1 MRHSQFGA
9 LFGAVS
15 AVALLSSGSALAQSS
30 EAGAADIRIGAE
42 VRGRL
47 EDGDARTRGDEAY
60 RYDDYRVQLRAGQ
73 RLQAELRSSD
83 FDPYLAI
90 YAEGRASGEPL
101 ASDDDGAGS
110 GTNARL
116 RFTPESDGVY
126 IVRARPFSG
135 LETGAYTLALSE
147 RVAPRQPR
155 PGRITVGGDVS
166 GRLTSGDAE
175 DEDGNVFDAYAFR
188 ANAGDRVAVLLEADD
203 FDPVVR
209 VGRMING
216 GFVQAAQND
225 DGAGKGLNSYLV
237 FTAPQAGEYVIQAAS
252 VAGAAEGDYRLSLE
266 QGPPAPTAR
275 PITVGEE
282 VDGRLNEDSARSDSG
297 APADL
302 YRFTGRA
309 GQRVAISLNADDF
322 DSYLELFDANRN
334 SLATDDDGGG
344 ELNARLTYTL
354 AEDGDYLVEARGFSD
369 ATGRYSLKI
378 EEVTPPPPPAAI
390 AFGQTVQGELAD
402 GDGTDDEGRLF
413 DGYTFSGTEGQRV
426 QAILRSG
433 DFDALLQLRDA
444 GDDDAEPLATDD
456 DGLGQGT
463 DARLTFTLPKTGDY
477 VLRASPFGKDSK
489 GLYSLELIDRGPE
502 PAAGSLLIGAT
513 ARGALTEND
522 ALNDEGVY
530 FDAYSFKAKADEKL
544 RFTLISAVFD
554 AVVEVGEDKDGDFNG
569 LAEDD
574 DSLSDTHAR
583 LDWTAPRDGTYVVR
597 ARSFAP
603 NSTGGYVLTVERQP

>member
-15 AVALLSSGSALAQSS
+15 VVALLSSGSVFAQTPT
-30 EAGAADIRIGAE
+30 DIRIGAE

-47 EDGDARTRGDEAY
+47 EESDARTRGGDAY

-73 RLQAELRSSD
+73 RLQAELHSSD
-83 FDPYLAI
+83 FDAYLEV
-90 YAEGRASGEPL
+90 YAEGRTSGDSL

-116 RFTPESDGVY
+116 RFTPDSDGVY
-126 IVRARPFSG
+126 IVRARAFSG

-175 DEDGNVFDAYAFR
+175 DEDGNSFDAYAFR
-188 ANAGDRVAVLLEADD
+188 AGAGDRVAVLLESDD
-203 FDPVVR
+203 FDPTLR
-209 VGRMING
+209 IGRMING
-216 GFVQAAQND
+216 AFVQSAQND

-237 FTAPQAGEYVIQAAS
+237 VTAPQAGEYVIQAAS
-252 VAGAAEGDYRLSLE
+252 VGSGAEGDYRLSLE
-266 QGPPAPTAR
+266 QGPPAPEAR
-275 PITVGEE
+275 TIAIGDEI
-282 VDGRLNEDSARSDSG
+282 DGRLDEDSARSDSG

-309 GQRVAISLNADDF
+309 GQRVAISLKADDF
-322 DSYLELFDANRN
+322 DSYLELFDASHN

-344 ELNARLTYTL
+344 ELNARLTFVL
-354 AEDGDYLVEARGFSD
+354 PEDGDYLIEARGFSD
-369 ATGRYSLKI
+369 ATGRYDLKL
-378 EEVTPPPPPAAI
+378 EEVAPPPPPTALS
-390 AFGQTVQGELAD
+390 FGQTVQGELKEGGA
-402 GDGTDDEGRLF
+402 TDDEGRLF
-413 DGYTFSGTEGQRV
+413 DGYAFTGSEGQRV

-433 DFDALLQLRDA
+433 DFDALLQVGKA
-444 GDDDAEPLATDD
+444 GEEFEELAADD
-456 DGLGQGT
+456 DGLRQGT
-463 DARLTFTLPKTGDY
+463 DARLTFTLPEDGDY
-477 VLRASPFGKDSK
+477 IVRALPYSGDGK
-489 GLYSLELIDRGPE
+489 GLYSLEFSDRGPE
-502 PAAGSLLIGAT
+502 PGPGSLLVGAT
-513 ARGALTEND
+513 ARGSLSEAD
-522 ALNDEGVY
+522 AMNDEGVS
-530 FDAYSFKAKADEKL
+530 FDAYTFKAKADEKL
-544 RFTLISAVFD
+544 RFTLISPAFD
-554 AVVEVGEDKDGDFNG
+554 AFVEVGEDKDGDFNS

-597 ARSFAP
+597 ARSFSPA
-603 NSTGGYVLTVERQP
+603 STGDYVLTVERQP

>member
-15 AVALLSSGSALAQSS
+15 VVALLSSGSVFAQTPT
-30 EAGAADIRIGAE
+30 DIRIGAE

-47 EDGDARTRGDEAY
+47 EESDARTRGGDAY
-60 RYDDYRVQLRAGQ
+60 RYDDYRVALRAGQ

-83 FDPYLAI
+83 FDAYLEV
-90 YAEGRASGEPL
+90 YAEGRTSGDSL

-116 RFTPESDGVY
+116 RFTPDSDGVY
-126 IVRARPFSG
+126 IVRARAFSG

-175 DEDGNVFDAYAFR
+175 DEDGNSFDAYAFR
-188 ANAGDRVAVLLEADD
+188 AGAGDRVAVLLESDD
-203 FDPVVR
+203 FDPTLR
-209 VGRMING
+209 IGRMING
-216 GFVQAAQND
+216 AFVQSAQND

-252 VAGAAEGDYRLSLE
+252 VGSGAEGDYRLSLE
-266 QGPPAPTAR
+266 QGPPAPEAR
-275 PITVGEE
+275 TIAIGDEI
-282 VDGRLNEDSARSDSG
+282 DGRLDEDSAQSDSG

-309 GQRVAISLNADDF
+309 GQRVAISLKADDF
-322 DSYLELFDANRN
+322 DSYLELFDANHN
-334 SLATDDDGGG
+334 SLATDDDSGG
-344 ELNARLTYTL
+344 ELNARLTFVL
-354 AEDGDYLVEARGFSD
+354 PDDGDYLIEARGFSD
-369 ATGRYSLKI
+369 ANGRYDLKL
-378 EEVTPPPPPAAI
+378 EEVAPPPPPTALS
-390 AFGQTVQGELAD
+390 FGQTVQGDLKE
-402 GDGTDDEGRLF
+402 GGPTDDAGRLF
-413 DGYTFSGTEGQRV
+413 DGYAFSGTEGQRV
-426 QAILRSG
+426 QAIMRSG
-433 DFDALLQLRDA
+433 DFDALLQVAKA
-444 GDDDAEPLATDD
+444 GEEFEELASDD
-456 DGLGQGT
+456 DGLRQGT
-463 DARLTFTLPKTGDY
+463 DARLTFTLPEDGDY
-477 VLRASPFGKDSK
+477 ILRALPYSSSGK
-489 GLYSLELIDRGPE
+489 GLYSLEFADRGPE
-502 PAAGSLLIGAT
+502 PGPGSLLIGST
-513 ARGALTEND
+513 ARGALTDND
-522 ALNDEGVY
+522 ALTDEGVS
-530 FDAYSFKAKADEKL
+530 FDAYTFKAKADEKL
-544 RFTLISAVFD
+544 RFTLISPAFD
-554 AVVEVGEDKDGDFNG
+554 AMVEVGEDKEGDFRS

-603 NSTGGYVLTVERQP
+603 ASTGDYVLTLERQP

>member
-15 AVALLSSGSALAQSS
+15 VVALLSSGSVFAQTPT
-30 EAGAADIRIGAE
+30 DVRIGAE

-47 EDGDARTRGDEAY
+47 EESDARTRGGDAY
-60 RYDDYRVQLRAGQ
+60 RYDDYRVALRAGQ

-83 FDPYLAI
+83 FDAYLEV
-90 YAEGRASGEPL
+90 YAEGRTSGDSL

-116 RFTPESDGVY
+116 RFTPDSDGVY
-126 IVRARPFSG
+126 IVRARAFSG

-175 DEDGNVFDAYAFR
+175 DEDGNSFDAYAFR
-188 ANAGDRVAVLLEADD
+188 AGAGDRVAVLLESDD
-203 FDPVVR
+203 FDPTLR
-209 VGRMING
+209 IGRMING
-216 GFVQAAQND
+216 AFVQSAQND

-252 VAGAAEGDYRLSLE
+252 VGSGAEGDYRLSLE
-266 QGPPAPTAR
+266 QGPPAPEAR
-275 PITVGEE
+275 TITIGDE
-282 VDGRLNEDSARSDSG
+282 VDGRLDEDSPQSDSG

-309 GQRVAISLNADDF
+309 GQRVAISLKADDF
-322 DSYLELFDANRN
+322 DSYLELFDANHN

-344 ELNARLTYTL
+344 ELNARLTFVL
-354 AEDGDYLVEARGFSD
+354 PEDGDYLIEARGFSD
-369 ATGRYSLKI
+369 ATGRYDLKL
-378 EEVTPPPPPAAI
+378 EEVAPPPPPTALS
-390 AFGQTVQGELAD
+390 FGQTVQGELKEGGA
-402 GDGTDDEGRLF
+402 TDDEGRLF
-413 DGYTFSGTEGQRV
+413 DGYAFAGTEGQRV

-433 DFDALLQLRDA
+433 DFDALLQVGKA
-444 GDDDAEPLATDD
+444 GEEFEELASDD
-456 DGLGQGT
+456 DGLRQGT
-463 DARLTFTLPKTGDY
+463 DARLTFTLPEDGDY
-477 VLRASPFGKDSK
+477 IVRALPYSGDGK
-489 GLYSLELIDRGPE
+489 GLYSLEFSDRGPE
-502 PAAGSLLIGAT
+502 PGPGSLLVGAT
-513 ARGALTEND
+513 ARGSLSEAD
-522 ALNDEGVY
+522 AMNDEGVS
-530 FDAYSFKAKADEKL
+530 FDAYTFKAKADEKL
-544 RFTLISAVFD
+544 RFTLISPAFD
-554 AVVEVGEDKDGDFNG
+554 AFVEVGEDKDGDFNS

-597 ARSFAP
+597 ARSFSPA
-603 NSTGGYVLTVERQP
+603 STGDYVLTVERQP

>member
-15 AVALLSSGSALAQSS
+15 VVALLSSGSVFAQT
-30 EAGAADIRIGAE
+30 ATDIRIGAE

-47 EDGDARTRGDEAY
+47 EESDARTRGGDAY

-73 RLQAELRSSD
+73 RLQAELRSGD
-83 FDPYLAI
+83 FDAYLEV
-90 YAEGRASGEPL
+90 YAEGRTSGDSL

-116 RFTPESDGVY
+116 RFTPDSDGVY
-126 IVRARPFSG
+126 IVRARAFSG

-175 DEDGNVFDAYAFR
+175 DEDGNNFDAYAFR
-188 ANAGDRVAVLLEADD
+188 AGAGDRVAVLLESDD
-203 FDPVVR
+203 FDPTLR
-209 VGRMING
+209 IGRMING
-216 GFVQAAQND
+216 AFVQSAQND

-252 VAGAAEGDYRLSLE
+252 VGSGAEGDYRLSLE
-266 QGPPAPTAR
+266 QGPPAPEAR
-275 PITVGEE
+275 TIAIGDEI
-282 VDGRLNEDSARSDSG
+282 DGRLDEDSAQSDSG

-309 GQRVAISLNADDF
+309 GQRVAISLKADDF
-322 DSYLELFDANRN
+322 DSYLELFDASHN

-344 ELNARLTYTL
+344 ELNARLTFVL
-354 AEDGDYLVEARGFSD
+354 PEDGDYLIEARGFSD
-369 ATGRYSLKI
+369 ATGRYDLKL
-378 EEVTPPPPPAAI
+378 EEVAPPPPPTALS
-390 AFGQTVQGELAD
+390 FGQTVQGELKEGGA
-402 GDGTDDEGRLF
+402 TDDEGRLF
-413 DGYTFSGTEGQRV
+413 DGYAFAGTEGQRV

-433 DFDALLQLRDA
+433 DFDALLQVGKA
-444 GDDDAEPLATDD
+444 GEEFEELAADD
-456 DGLGQGT
+456 DGLRQGT
-463 DARLTFTLPKTGDY
+463 DARLTFTLPEDGDY
-477 VLRASPFGKDSK
+477 IVRALPYSGDGK
-489 GLYSLELIDRGPE
+489 GLYSLEFSDRGPE
-502 PAAGSLLIGAT
+502 PGPGSLLVGAT
-513 ARGALTEND
+513 ARGNLSEAD
-522 ALNDEGVY
+522 ALNDEGVS
-530 FDAYSFKAKADEKL
+530 FDAYTFKAKADEKL
-544 RFTLISAVFD
+544 RFTLISPAFD
-554 AVVEVGEDKDGDFNG
+554 AFLEVGEDKDGDFNS

-597 ARSFAP
+597 ARSFSPA
-603 NSTGGYVLTVERQP
+603 STGDYVLTVERQP

>member
-15 AVALLSSGSALAQSS
+15 VVALLSSGSVFAQTPT
-30 EAGAADIRIGAE
+30 DIRIGAE

-47 EDGDARTRGDEAY
+47 EESDARTRGGDAY

-83 FDPYLAI
+83 FDAYLEA
-90 YAEGRASGEPL
+90 YAEGRTSGDSL

-116 RFTPESDGVY
+116 RFTPDSDGVY
-126 IVRARPFSG
+126 IVRARAFSG

-175 DEDGNVFDAYAFR
+175 DEDGNSFDAYAFR
-188 ANAGDRVAVLLEADD
+188 AGAGDRVAVLLESDD
-203 FDPVVR
+203 FDPTLR
-209 VGRMING
+209 IGRMINCA
-216 GFVQAAQND
+216 FVQSAQND

-252 VAGAAEGDYRLSLE
+252 VGSGAEGDYRLSLE
-266 QGPPAPTAR
+266 QGPPAPEPRTIA
-275 PITVGEE
+275 IGDEI
-282 VDGRLNEDSARSDSG
+282 DGRLDEDSAQSDSG

-309 GQRVAISLNADDF
+309 GQRVAISLKADDF
-322 DSYLELFDANRN
+322 DSYLELFDASHN

-344 ELNARLTYTL
+344 ELNARLTFVL
-354 AEDGDYLVEARGFSD
+354 PEDGDYLIEARGFSD
-369 ATGRYSLKI
+369 ATGRYDLKL
-378 EEVTPPPPPAAI
+378 EEVAPPPPPTALS
-390 AFGQTVQGELAD
+390 FGQTVQGELKEGGA
-402 GDGTDDEGRLF
+402 TDDEGRLF
-413 DGYTFSGTEGQRV
+413 DGYAFTGSEGQRV

-433 DFDALLQLRDA
+433 DFDALLQVAKA
-444 GDDDAEPLATDD
+444 GEEFEELASDD
-456 DGLGQGT
+456 DGLRQGT
-463 DARLTFTLPKTGDY
+463 DARLTFTLPEDGDY
-477 VLRASPFGKDSK
+477 ILRALPYSGDGK
-489 GLYSLELIDRGPE
+489 GLYSLEFSDRGPE
-502 PAAGSLLIGAT
+502 PGPGSLLVGAT
-513 ARGALTEND
+513 ARGSLSEADAMND
-522 ALNDEGVY
+522 QGIS
-530 FDAYSFKAKADEKL
+530 FDAYTFKAKADEKL
-544 RFTLISAVFD
+544 RFTLISPAFD
-554 AVVEVGEDKDGDFNG
+554 AFVEVGEDKDGDFNS

-583 LDWTAPRDGTYVVR
+583 LDWIAPRDGTYVVR
-597 ARSFAP
+597 ARSFSPA
-603 NSTGGYVLTVERQP
+603 SIGDYVLTLERQP